1 MKSVSLPNA
10 MESGEYETVSEFEVI
25 FPFFQIL
32 HCCEDDLVPE
42 ENADQLHEVAT
53 IEREKDSRKR

>member
-1 MKSVSLPNA
+1 MHEIHVIAQEKMVNMKPFGVW
-10 MESGEYETVSEFEVI
+10 GDT
-25 FPFFQIL
+25 FFQIL
-32 HCCEDDLVPE
+32 HCSEDDLVPE